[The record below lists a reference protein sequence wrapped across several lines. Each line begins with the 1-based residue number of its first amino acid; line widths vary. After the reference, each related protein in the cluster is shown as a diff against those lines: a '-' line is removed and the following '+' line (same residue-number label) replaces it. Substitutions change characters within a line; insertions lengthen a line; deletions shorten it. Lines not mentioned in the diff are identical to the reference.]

1 MTDKFEKSLVL
12 GYRTEKEHKKTVK
25 ANKVIIARIALDHLE
40 EDRNY
45 YQKLAKMEK
54 RKLSSAV

>member
-1 MTDKFEKSLVL
+1 MKDKFEKDIVL
-12 GYRTEKEHKKTVK
+12 GYRIEKEHKKTVK
-25 ANKVIIARIALDHLE
+25 ANKITMARIALDHLE